1 MHTWSNLYW
10 TPCVAHCIDL
20 ILEDLEKHPKVHEI
34 TIKKG
39 RKIITCIYGR
49 TMLISMLKKYAN
61 GRDLVR
67 PGMTRFATAYLT
79 LACLHEMKA
88 SLMRLFSSE
97 EWEEN

>member
-1 MHTWSNLYW
+1 MHTQSNLYW

-49 TMLISMLKKYAN
+49 TMLISMLKKYTN

-67 PGMTRFATAYLT
+67 PSTTRFATST
-79 LACLHEMKA
+79 LSSIEIIGYFNKII
-88 SLMRLFSSE
+88 LMIQLYIHT
-97 EWEEN
+97 

>member
-1 MHTWSNLYW
+1 MMGR
-10 TPCVAHCIDL
+10 V
-20 ILEDLEKHPKVHEI
+20 KV

-39 RKIITCIYGR
+39 RKITTYIYGR
-49 TMLISMLKKYAN
+49 TMLISMLKKYTN

-97 EWEEN
+97 EWKKK